1 MSCYIEVSMTCSMY
15 ENIIDYLTFY
25 TEYLNNYSEIE
36 DIVHTIDALEELR
49 HEYSTKQ
56 NKEWKEYLERQKLF
70 EDDITIDEKFLFD
83 RIKKILNVYGIKENV
98 ETEFHIIMEIINA
111 MSEEDE

>member
-1 MSCYIEVSMTCSMY
+1 MSCYIKVDITCSMY

-49 HEYSTKQ
+49 YEYNTKQ
-56 NKEWKEYLERQKLF
+56 NKEWKKYLERQKLF
-70 EDDITIDEKFLFD
+70 EDDITIEKRFLFD
-83 RIKKILNVYGIKENV
+83 RIKKILNTNGIKEDV
-98 ETEFHIIMEIINA
+98 ETEFHIIMEIIDA
-111 MSEEDE
+111 MSEKDE